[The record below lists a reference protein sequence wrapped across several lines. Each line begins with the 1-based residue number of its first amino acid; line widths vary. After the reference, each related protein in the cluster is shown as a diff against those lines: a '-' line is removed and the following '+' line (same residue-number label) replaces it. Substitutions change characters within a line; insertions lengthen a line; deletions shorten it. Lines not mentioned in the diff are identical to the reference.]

1 MSSRRKLYQAIRLAT
16 VGYDNAVYVSESM
29 NWLPPPNKLSQMKTL
44 GPFLLLIVFAVA
56 IIAQSKEQPSQHLGS
71 IEGNNTYVNH
81 ALGLRLVLPS
91 EWGKWHALTEASIQ
105 GAAPNLFLKA
115 SD

>member
-16 VGYDNAVYVSESM
+16 VGYDNAIYVSESM
-29 NWLPPPNKLSQMKTL
+29 NWLAPPNKLSQMKTL
-44 GPFLLLIVFAVA
+44 GPFLLLILFAVA
-56 IIAQSKEQPSQHLGS
+56 IIAQSKGQPSQHLGS

-91 EWGKWHALTEASIQ
+91 EWGKWRALTEASIQ
-105 GAAPNLFLKA
+105 GAAPEPFPQ
-115 SD
+115 S